1 MSIRKLFPP
10 RIFQWERERARPHAT
25 GTFAG
30 HFVPVRAGQSQ
41 QIPRLQSLA
50 AVPTSKQKSAEDP
63 GFGPED
69 AGDESLGFNVRET
82 TRTYDEFVIAMS
94 FCNAQRGVF
103 YITHRQ
109 AQTLT

>member
-1 MSIRKLFPP
+1 MIDGSEGINSI
-10 RIFQWERERARPHAT
+10 
-25 GTFAG
+25 
-30 HFVPVRAGQSQ
+30 
-41 QIPRLQSLA
+41 
-50 AVPTSKQKSAEDP
+50 
-63 GFGPED
+63 D

-82 TRTYDEFVIAMS
+82 TRAYDEFVIAMS